1 MYEPGEDAWKGV
13 ADPKSEQEDKAISEQ
28 EQGFI
33 PEEETVPTCEQEEF
47 TVLEQ
52 ETVSAPTGFVGETDR
67 ENGEYHFKNGYTQ
80 KIYADA
86 HYEPAK
92 DTTTPPRYYTPP
104 EREVRMRAPRKK
116 TKHKVG
122 LAAAVCLCLVC
133 ALLGGLLGG
142 AVSNNLTENRLNALE
157 QSLNEITSAN
167 EQNTKAIAGLADRQT
182 TAVGSVMSTAGVLPA
197 SQIYQQACEQV
208 VGITTTVTTT
218 NFFGMTTS
226 SPVSGSGFVIS
237 EDGYILTNYH
247 VIEYAVQGSSPVTV
261 ILHDGTEYEA
271 QIVGKE
277 ETNDLAVLK
286 IDAKGLTPVSLGN
299 SDSIQ
304 VGDTVYAVGNP
315 LGELEFSMS
324 TGHVSALDRVVSTE
338 ESEAINMFQ
347 IDAAVN
353 PGNSGGPVYNSR
365 GEVIGVV
372 TAKYSRTD
380 VEGLGFAIPIND
392 AVRIAED
399 LVTKGYV
406 TGKAYLGVWLD
417 ERYSSMVAQYYS
429 MPLGAYINGVEK
441 GSAADKAG
449 LQSGDIITRLGD
461 QTVESYTDLR
471 TAIRQYSAGDSAELV
486 VYRAGESM
494 TITIVFDEKT
504 PESGSSRNTGE

>member
-1 MYEPGEDAWKGV
+1 MYEPGEDAWEGV
-13 ADPKSEQEDKAISEQ
+13 ADPA
-28 EQGFI
+28 
-33 PEEETVPTCEQEEF
+33 PEREE
-47 TVLEQ
+47 
-52 ETVSAPTGFVGETDR
+52 VSAPTGSMGETDR
-67 ENGEYHFKNGYTQ
+67 ENGEYHYKNGDTQ
-80 KIYADA
+80 RICSDA
-86 HYEPAK
+86 PYEPAQ

-104 EREVRMRAPRKK
+104 EREVRKREPRKREK
-116 TKHKVG
+116 RKLG
-122 LAAAVCLCLVC
+122 LTAAVCLCLVC

-142 AVSNNLTENRLNALE
+142 AVSNGLTADRLNALE
-157 QSLNEITSAN
+157 QSLSEITAAS
-167 EQNTKAIAGLADRQT
+167 EQNSKAIAGIADR
-182 TAVGSVMSTAGVLPA
+182 APAAAGSVVSTAGALPA
-197 SQIYQQACEQV
+197 SQIYQQACDQV

-218 NFFGMTTS
+218 NFFGMTS
-226 SPVSGSGFVIS
+226 SGAVSGSGFVIS
-237 EDGYILTNYH
+237 EDGYIITNYH
-247 VIEYAVQGSSPVTV
+247 VIEYADQGNLPVTV
-261 ILHDGTEYEA
+261 ILHDGTKLDA
-271 QIVGKE
+271 KIVGKE

-286 IDAKGLTPVSLGN
+286 IDATGLTPVPVGD

-372 TAKYSRTD
+372 TAKYSKSG

-392 AVRIAED
+392 AIRIAED

-406 TGKAYLGVWLD
+406 TGKAYMGVWLD
-417 ERYSSMVAQYYS
+417 ERYNSMVAQYYG
-429 MPLGAYINGVEK
+429 MPLGAYINGVDK
-441 GSAADKAG
+441 GAAAEKAG
-449 LQSGDIITRLGD
+449 LQSGDIITKVGD
-461 QTVESYTDLR
+461 QTIESSSELR
-471 TAIRQYSAGDSAELV
+471 AAIRQYSAEDSAELT

-494 TITIVFDEKT
+494 TLTIVFDEKT
-504 PESGSSRNTGE
+504 PESGTSRSTVE